1 MAKPLWK
8 IVPDS
13 IVKGDSI
20 GHLVCEVESLTPKYK
35 QHPRALKLPDRNKR
49 YCYVHVIKM
58 ENKLGRLLLD
68 SEEVHHKN
76 ENPADNRLSNLELAS
91 KADHA
96 QGHSFKKKFWKKSP
110 RNKPGREAACRVAGQ
125 FLSRATISLPL

>member
-8 IVPDS
+8 IVPGS

-35 QHPRALKLPDRNKR
+35 SHPNALKLSDRNKQ

-58 ENKLGRLLLD
+58 ENHLGRILKPG
-68 SEEVHHKN
+68 EEVHHKD
-76 ENPADNRLSNLELAS
+76 ENPANNAMSNLVLES

-96 QGHSFKKKFWKKSP
+96 QLHSLKKKFWKKSP

-125 FLSRATISLPL
+125 FLNNLL